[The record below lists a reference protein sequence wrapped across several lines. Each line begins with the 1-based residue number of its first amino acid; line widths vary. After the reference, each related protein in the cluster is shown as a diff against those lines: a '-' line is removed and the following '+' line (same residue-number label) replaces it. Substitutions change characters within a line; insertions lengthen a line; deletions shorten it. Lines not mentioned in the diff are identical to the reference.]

1 MSHDTGLHYRY
12 GIDGHLTVLKMSTG
26 GIAATYTESE
36 RGVTA
41 QDRVTLTSS
50 VYLGGLPR
58 PYAVSSN

>member
-1 MSHDTGLHYRY
+1 
-12 GIDGHLTVLKMSTG
+12 MSTG

-41 QDRVTLTSS
+41 QERVTLTSA

-58 PYAVSSN
+58 PYPVSVTIYTDS